1 MQTAT
6 NTRKYAEIDMADAAE
21 YLNAWLCQNGGSFG
35 LRETPKR
42 TIQELSIETFA
53 LQCAVNAETAC
64 ESQIAERSTL
74 MSEIALRVGKG

>member
-1 MQTAT
+1 
-6 NTRKYAEIDMADAAE
+6 MAA
-21 YLNAWLCQNGGSFG
+21 SFG

-64 ESQIAERSTL
+64 ESQIAERSAL
-74 MSEIALRVGKG
+74 MSEKALQVGKG